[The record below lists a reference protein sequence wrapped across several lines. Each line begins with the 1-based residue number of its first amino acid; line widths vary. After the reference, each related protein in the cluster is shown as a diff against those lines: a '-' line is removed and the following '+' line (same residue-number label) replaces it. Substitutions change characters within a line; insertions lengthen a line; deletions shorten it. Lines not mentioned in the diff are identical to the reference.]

1 MLFGCT
7 FLSIVGIFGFN
18 NVLNE
23 NVLNEKEYNELAL
36 ENIEALASG
45 ESGGNTVDC
54 YSNSESKRGASYY
67 DCGTCSRQFNSK
79 GTGNMRQ
86 CTVSN

>member
-1 MLFGCT
+1 MKKTLLGFT
-7 FLSIVGIFGFN
+7 FLSVLGIFGFS
-18 NVLNE
+18 
-23 NVLNEKEYNELAL
+23 NVLNEKEFNELAL

>member
-1 MLFGCT
+1 MLFGFT

-18 NVLNE
+18 

-36 ENIEALASG
+36 ENIEALANG

-86 CTVSN
+86 CTVN

>member
-1 MLFGCT
+1 MKKVLLGFTC
-7 FLSIVGIFGFN
+7 LSILGILGLNNWLNAKEFN
-18 NVLNE
+18 D
-23 NVLNEKEYNELAL
+23 LAL
-36 ENIEALASG
+36 ENIEALANG

-54 YSNSESKRGASYY
+54 YSSSDPKRGASYY

-86 CTVSN
+86 CTVPN